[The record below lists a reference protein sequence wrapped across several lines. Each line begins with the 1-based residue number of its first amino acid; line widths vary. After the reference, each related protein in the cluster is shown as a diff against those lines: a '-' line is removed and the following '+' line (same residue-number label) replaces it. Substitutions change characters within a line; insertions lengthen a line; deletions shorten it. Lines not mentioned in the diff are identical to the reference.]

1 MRNFIAR
8 RSVVKQMRQLAK
20 LRNRLREFNAT
31 LREEVIP
38 TMAVLKEGE
47 AMFDAVMDAY
57 GQVMKA
63 NLELAQRSKDRK

>member
-20 LRNRLREFNAT
+20 LSNRLREFNA
-31 LREEVIP
+31 LREDVIS
-38 TMAVLKEGE
+38 TMTVLKEGE
-47 AMFDAVMDAY
+47 ATFDAVMDAY